1 VLFDVGHWMSS
12 VESHNAP
19 EPIMFSYLPQAKRL
33 SFFDGP
39 TARSTVASAAW
50 SLASMA
56 NRTAVQAF
64 ISSLTKANLFAD

>member
-1 VLFDVGHWMSS
+1 
-12 VESHNAP
+12 
-19 EPIMFSYLPQAKRL
+19 MFSYLPQAKRL

-56 NRTAVQAF
+56 NRTAVQVF
-64 ISSLTKANLFAD
+64 ISSLIKANLFAD